1 MNRLWVR
8 LSLAF
13 TAVVLLGFGAVV
25 FATFNLTSDQ
35 RIQSLL
41 LNQFERPHGLVDSAA
56 DYYKTHGSWVGVD
69 TLMDGARS
77 TLFPGSGGRGAL
89 LLLDKDG
96 KIVYSSV
103 HSPQIAPQ
111 IAPQPVPQSASP
123 STTDSH
129 PGRPVVIEGQVVG
142 FVDFI
147 SATNDKSGAPLPW
160 DRSPSSDF
168 IQEVSFFLL
177 QVALVVGILGL
188 IFGVMA
194 SRGLTAPLNRLAVAA
209 QAIGARNLDYRVP
222 VQGSTEMRE
231 VAESFNKM
239 AADLQSAESLRRN
252 LLADVAHELRTPLT
266 VLQGNLQ
273 AILEDVYPLDKS
285 EMVRLHDQTRHLH
298 RLVND
303 LHELAQAEAHQLPL
317 QKQPL
322 DTRGLAQQAVDIFA
336 PVAEEKGVALR
347 LVANAEVAVIQGDR
361 ARLMQVLQNLLNN
374 ALRHTA
380 EDGEIEVALATQAG
394 GVEIAIRDTGEGI
407 TAEDLPHIFERFYRS
422 GKARDRDSGGT
433 GLGLAIVRALV
444 EAHDGRV
451 AVTSGGKGTGSRFV
465 VWLPAGQ

>member
-25 FATFNLTSDQ
+25 FGTFSLTSDQ
-35 RIQSLL
+35 RMQSLL

-56 DYYKTHGSWVGVD
+56 KYYKAHGGWAGVD

-77 TLFPGSGGRGAL
+77 TLLPGSGGRGAL
-89 LLLDKDG
+89 LLLDAAG
-96 KIVYSSV
+96 QVVYSSLPPERLPATPSRQGRPIMLDGKLV
-103 HSPQIAPQ
+103 GRIDF
-111 IAPQPVPQSASP
+111 VASP
-123 STTDSH
+123 DTTPNAYAAWS
-129 PGRPVVIEGQVVG
+129 R
-142 FVDFI
+142 
-147 SATNDKSGAPLPW
+147 T
-160 DRSPSSDF
+160 SPSDF
-168 IQEVSFFLL
+168 IQEVTFFLL
-177 QVALVVGILGL
+177 QIALIVGVLGL
-188 IFGVMA
+188 IFGVLA
-194 SRGLTAPLNRLAVAA
+194 SRGLAAPLNRLAVAA

-222 VQGSTEMRE
+222 VQGSTEVRE

-317 QKQPL
+317 LKQPL
-322 DTRGLAQQAVDIFA
+322 NAVGLAQEAVELFA
-336 PVAEEKGVALR
+336 PVAEEKGVALG
-347 LVANAEVAVIQGDR
+347 LAADTSAAAIQGDR
-361 ARLMQVLQNLLNN
+361 ARLMQVLQNLLHN
-374 ALRHTA
+374 ALRHTP
-380 EDGEIEVALATQAG
+380 ENGEIEVAVVSRGG
-394 GVEIAIRDTGEGI
+394 GVEIAVTDSGEGI

-444 EAHDGRV
+444 EAHDGQV
-451 AVTSGGKGTGSRFV
+451 QVTSGGKGMGSRFV
-465 VWLPAGQ
+465 IHLP

>member
-25 FATFNLTSDQ
+25 FGTFSLTSDQ
-35 RIQSLL
+35 RMQALL
-41 LNQFERPHGLVDSAA
+41 LNQFERPRGLVDSVE
-56 DYYKTHGSWVGVD
+56 DYYRQQGSWDGVE

-77 TLFPGSGGRGAL
+77 TLFPGSGGRGSL
-89 LLLDKDG
+89 LLLDADG
-96 KIVYSSV
+96 EIVYSSG
-103 HSPQIAPQ
+103 HPPQRPTDE
-111 IAPQPVPQSASP
+111 ASP
-123 STTDSH
+123 VQQTPQKPY
-129 PGRPVVIEGQVVG
+129 PGRAVVIEGNVVG
-142 FVDFI
+142 YVDFI
-147 SATNDKSGAPLPW
+147 PAPNEAETSWPW
-160 DRSPSSDF
+160 NRSSPSDF
-168 IQEVSFFLL
+168 IQEVSLFLL
-177 QVALVVGILGL
+177 QLALIVGVLGL
-188 IFGVMA
+188 IFGVLA
-194 SRGLTAPLNRLAVAA
+194 SRNLAAPLNRLAVAA

-222 VQGSTEMRE
+222 VQGSTEIRE

-239 AADLQSAESLRRN
+239 ATDLQSAEDLRRN

-285 EMVRLHDQTRHLH
+285 EVARLHDQTRHLH

-317 QKQPL
+317 HKQPL
-322 DTRGLAQQAVDIFA
+322 DTRNLAQEAVELFG
-336 PVAEEKGVALR
+336 PVAEEKGVTLR
-347 LVANAEVAVIQGDR
+347 LVAGAGPLNIQGDR

-374 ALRHTA
+374 ALRHTP
-380 EDGEIEVALATQAG
+380 EGGEIEVAVTAQAD
-394 GVEIAIRDTGEGI
+394 GVEIGIGDTGEGI
-407 TAEDLPHIFERFYRS
+407 AVEDLPHIFERFYRT
-422 GKARDRDSGGT
+422 GLARDRDSGGT

-451 AVTSGGKGTGSRFV
+451 SAFSEGKGTGSRFV
-465 VWLPAGQ
+465 IYLPAAT